1 MNKLLI
7 IESPNKIQTIN
18 KYLKDDN
25 FKIIATIGHIRDLPS
40 NSLGFDEK
48 TLEPRWIIPS
58 SKKGLQPKSKIVA
71 NIKEEAKNADE
82 IYLATDP
89 DREGEAISWHVYS
102 ILPDK
107 DKQKCKRITFN
118 EITKSAILEALE
130 HPRNLDDNWIHSQF
144 ARRLLDRL
152 VGYKVSKEVRKKTG
166 GRSAGRVQSVALKM
180 IYDREQKIKNFKP
193 VDWWT
198 LDPISKNYGKLILR
212 EINPKLKNIKV
223 DKRDEINVS
232 GVDFKD
238 LTSAEKVKADLI
250 KKFKIYHI
258 EKPKRYSSNPKE
270 PYKTSTL
277 QQDAIN
283 RLKWSVTKA
292 TFVAQKLYEG
302 VKIDNEHVALISY
315 PRTDSV
321 RVSPYFAEQAKKFI
335 TKVFGSQYFQIHKHA
350 SDKNKANVQDA
361 HEAIRVIDPFIT
373 PKSIKNKVQKEE
385 YELYNLIWCRTIA
398 SFMTPAQYEN
408 TIMRIINNENKFY
421 TYSRILIEPGYKKV
435 YRDDTE
441 LPTRDLRLSDDLLGK
456 TIDDIETIE
465 IKKHTSEPPARYTQ
479 ASLIKEL
486 DNAGVGRPST
496 YRSMANMAIE
506 RGYAQLISHS
516 YQMLSLGDD
525 VVKFLGKYFKFI
537 MDKKFTKFF
546 ENQLDLI
553 AEGKLDWKNPI
564 KKFQPILAK
573 SIKNAEKSDDKTYA
587 VNRKCPKCGG
597 DLVYRFTKDKGI
609 RFIGC
614 SNYPKCT
621 YSEFPDAIQPKKTG
635 LKCPE
640 CGSELVI
647 KMSKR
652 HRKFVG
658 CSNYPACNFIM
669 KTDSST
675 IKKIESAIDE
685 NKTPDVKVEKAIFE
699 KKTTKIAKKQKIK

>member
-7 IESPNKIQTIN
+7 IESPNKIHTISE
-18 KYLKDDN
+18 YLKDDN

-71 NIKEEAKNADE
+71 DIKEDAKNADE
-82 IYLATDP
+82 IFLATDP

-102 ILPDK
+102 VLPDR
-107 DKQKCKRITFN
+107 DKAKCKRITFN
-118 EITKSAILEALE
+118 EITKPAILDALR

-180 IYDREQKIKNFKP
+180 IYDREQQIKKFKP

-198 LDPISKNYGKLILR
+198 LDPISKKYGKLILR
-212 EINPKLKNIKV
+212 EINPKLKDININKT
-223 DKRDEINVS
+223 DSDSVS
-232 GVDFKD
+232 GIDFND
-238 LTSAEKVKADLI
+238 LASAEKVKANLV
-250 KKFKIYHI
+250 KKFKIYNI
-258 EKPKRYSSNPKE
+258 DKPKRFFSNPKE

-283 RLKWSVTKA
+283 SLKWSVTKV

-302 VKIDNEHVALISY
+302 VKIDNKYVALISY

-321 RVSPYFAEQAKKFI
+321 RISPYFAEKAKKFI
-335 TKVFGSQYFQIHKHA
+335 TNVFGDKNFQIHKQA
-350 SDKNKANVQDA
+350 SNKGKANVQDA
-361 HEAIRVIDPFIT
+361 HEAIRVTDPFIT
-373 PKSIKNKVQKEE
+373 PSSIKNKIQKEE

-408 TIMRIINNENKFY
+408 TIVRIINNENKFY
-421 TYSRILIEPGYKKV
+421 TYSRILVEPGYKKV
-435 YRDDTE
+435 YHNDAE
-441 LPTRDLRLSDDLLGK
+441 VLTRDLRLSDDLLGK
-456 TIDDIETIE
+456 TIDDIETIQ

-506 RGYAQLISHS
+506 RGYAQLITHS
-516 YQMLSLGDD
+516 YQMLPLGDD
-525 VVKFLGKYFKFI
+525 VVQFLNKYFDFI
-537 MDKKFTKFF
+537 TDKEFTKFF
-546 ENQLDLI
+546 EKQLDLI
-553 AEGKLDWKNPI
+553 ADGKLDWKNPI
-564 KKFQPILAK
+564 VKFQPILNK
-573 SIKNAEKSDDKTYA
+573 SIKEAEKADEKTHF

-597 DLVYRFTKDKGI
+597 DLVYRYAKDKGM

-614 SNYPKCT
+614 SNYPKCK
-621 YSEFPDAIQPKKTG
+621 YNEFPIAIQSKKIG
-635 LKCPE
+635 LKCPD
-640 CGSELVI
+640 CGSDLVI

-652 HRKFVG
+652 KRKFIG
-658 CSNYPACNFIM
+658 CSNYPTCNFIM
-669 KTDSST
+669 KTNGSMIKT
-675 IKKIESAIDE
+675 IEAAINE
-685 NKTPDVKVEKAIFE
+685 NKVPDVKVEKAIFK
-699 KKTTKIAKKQKIK
+699 KKTTKTEAKKEKK